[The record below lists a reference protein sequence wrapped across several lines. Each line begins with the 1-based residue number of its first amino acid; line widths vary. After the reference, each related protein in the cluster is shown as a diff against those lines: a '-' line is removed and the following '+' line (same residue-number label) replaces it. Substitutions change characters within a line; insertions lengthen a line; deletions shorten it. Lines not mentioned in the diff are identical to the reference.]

1 MEQDMTFNAYL
12 SVLSAVIIGLA
23 IVKLLQGILWM
34 IHGRQQIKVY
44 WVHLA
49 WVVLTIIAGINHYWR
64 IGLIPVDVR
73 VAEGFT
79 RHTDILLAPLFV
91 YFLAGLLFPRS
102 GDDGPVDLKDFYYE
116 NRAWFFG
123 TMVVLILP
131 QTAWEL
137 IRLHF
142 GLEALPLYLLPLVFG
157 ALAVSRNQ
165 RFHMAMAILGLLAG
179 FAMLL
184 TL

>member
-1 MEQDMTFNAYL
+1 
-12 SVLSAVIIGLA
+12 
-23 IVKLLQGILWM
+23 M

-64 IGLIPVDVR
+64 IGLIPVDVP
-73 VAEGFT
+73 VAEGST

-116 NRAWFFG
+116 KRYWFFG
-123 TMVVLILP
+123 TWVVVL
-131 QTAWEL
+131 
-137 IRLHF
+137 
-142 GLEALPLYLLPLVFG
+142 
-157 ALAVSRNQ
+157 
-165 RFHMAMAILGLLAG
+165 LLA
-179 FAMLL
+179 AAEDAS
-184 TL
+184 